1 MLDTLTGASRRRRDF
16 SSGADSGDDF
26 IKFASMVP
34 HSTTLPFD
42 PGAVSTKD
50 LCLHAERKT
59 LTRAVNYRLCQD
71 HYEITE

>member
-1 MLDTLTGASRRRRDF
+1 MLNTLTGASRRHGDI

-42 PGAVSTKD
+42 PCAVSTKD
-50 LCLHAERKT
+50 LCLQAKRKT
-59 LTRAVNYRLCQD
+59 LTRVINYQLCQD